1 MEKERYNIYISAVYL
16 HSIFICSFN
25 TFHRISYCMYIMEQ
39 LSAMFPGH
47 EIQLMYD
54 VACVLVKHIQV
65 CF

>member
-1 MEKERYNIYISAVYL
+1 
-16 HSIFICSFN
+16 
-25 TFHRISYCMYIMEQ
+25 MYILEQ

-65 CF
+65 RFLKIVPIAIRIRPHYVVHAG